1 MSKKKL
7 QFDIITIFPE
17 VVEPYVGASILGRAQ
32 KANLIEVR
40 AHQLRDWT
48 SDKHHKVDDTPYGGG
63 AGMVMKVE
71 PFEKAVQAVRKV
83 AAGFSLRG
91 RKKKTRV
98 IVTAASGKTFTQ
110 EDARRLATY
119 DQVIFLC
126 GRYEG
131 IDHRVTE
138 HIADEA
144 LSIGNYVLTGGEL
157 PAMVMID
164 AVARMVPG
172 VIEAESLE
180 QESHS
185 TEGYREY
192 SQYTK
197 PEDYKGWKVPEILL
211 SGDHKKIAEWRKN
224 LES

>member
-1 MSKKKL
+1 MPKKIL
-7 QFDIITIFPE
+7 QFDVITIFPE

-32 KANLIEVR
+32 KAKLIEVR
-40 AHQLRDWT
+40 AHQLRDWST
-48 SDKHHKVDDTPYGGG
+48 DKHHKVDDTPYGGG

-71 PFEKAVQAVRKV
+71 PFERAVKKV
-83 AAGFSLRG
+83 KRRL
-91 RKKKTRV
+91 KKTRV

-110 EDARRLATY
+110 EDARRLSKY
-119 DQVIFLC
+119 DQLIFLC

-164 AVARMVPG
+164 AIARMMPG
-172 VIEAESLE
+172 VIEAESLAT
-180 QESHS
+180 ESHS
-185 TEGYREY
+185 EEGYREY
-192 SQYTK
+192 PQYTK
-197 PEDYKGWKVPEILL
+197 PEEYKGWKVPKILL
-211 SGDHKKIAEWRKN
+211 SGDHKKIQEWREE
-224 LES
+224 ESKK

>member
-1 MSKKKL
+1 MPKKKL
-7 QFDIITIFPE
+7 QFDVISIFPE
-17 VVEPYVGASILGRAQ
+17 VVEPYVQASILGRAQ
-32 KANLIEVR
+32 KKNLISIK
-40 AHQLRDWT
+40 AHNLRDWAT
-48 SDKHHKVDDTPYGGG
+48 DKHKTVDDTPYGGG

-71 PFEKAVQAVRKV
+71 PFEKAIKKV
-83 AAGFSLRG
+83 KRRL
-91 RKKKTRV
+91 KKTRV

-110 EDARRLATY
+110 EDAKRLAKY
-119 DQVIFLC
+119 DQLIFLC

-157 PAMVMID
+157 ASMVMID
-164 AVARMVPG
+164 AIARMVPG

-192 SQYTK
+192 PQYTK
-197 PEDYKGWKVPEILL
+197 PEDYKGWKVPEVLL
-211 SGDHKKIAEWRKN
+211 SGNHQKVKTWRKEHG
-224 LES
+224 L